1 MRDRELVDLYD
12 VKAIT
17 LRQQVKRNRTRFP
30 KDFMFQLSVSETRS
44 LLSQNVIATVERWVL
59 PRRPN
64 GFVS

>member
-12 VKAIT
+12 VKAIA

-44 LLSQNVIATVERWVL
+44 LLSQNVIATVER
-59 PRRPN
+59 
-64 GFVS
+64 